1 MKISIRKVIT
11 VVTFLFISSALSAQ
25 TAGLGSWSVL
35 SGKYTFNK
43 HWNIYAEAQIRSQQM
58 VHDFFYY
65 EYKGGLGY
73 NFKNN
78 GSVLLAVGHYTTYQP
93 TGEFTNPNVTEF
105 RLWQQFVLNNNI
117 GRVKLEHR
125 YRVEQRFISTGYRN
139 RFRYRI
145 NALLPFGHKVIEKK
159 TLYASVYNEIF
170 MADENPFFEQN
181 RIFGGLGYQFDDHI
195 TVLGGFVNRWDNTV
209 NHTQVTKNFLQL
221 NLFFTIAEFK
231 SGRERHPSA
240 LD

>member
-1 MKISIRKVIT
+1 MRHPLYKVIT
-11 VVTFLFISSALSAQ
+11 LMTFLISTQAIAQ
-25 TAGLGSWSVL
+25 TSGLGSWSVL

-78 GSVLLAVGHYTTYQP
+78 GSVLVAAGHYATYQP

-105 RLWQQFVLNNNI
+105 RLWEQFVLNNNI

-125 YRVEQRFISTGYRN
+125 YRIEQRFISSNYRN

-159 TLYASVYNEIF
+159 TLYASLYEEIF
-170 MADENPFFEQN
+170 VSNENPFFEQN
-181 RIFGGLGYQFDDHI
+181 RIFAGLGYQIDDHL
-195 TVLGGFVNRWDNTV
+195 TVLGGFINRFDNTV
-209 NHTQVTKNFLQL
+209 NHTQVSKNFLQL

>member
-1 MKISIRKVIT
+1 MAFLISTQAI
-11 VVTFLFISSALSAQ
+11 AQ
-25 TAGLGSWSVL
+25 TSGLGSWSVL

-43 HWNIYAEAQIRSQQM
+43 HWNIYAEAQIRSQQI

-78 GSVLLAVGHYTTYQP
+78 GSVLVAAGHYTTYQP
-93 TGEFTNPNVTEF
+93 TGEFTNPNVTEL
-105 RLWQQFVLNNNI
+105 RLWEQFVLNNNI

-125 YRVEQRFISTGYRN
+125 YRIEQRFISSTYRN

-159 TLYASVYNEIF
+159 TLYASLYEEIF
-170 MADENPFFEQN
+170 VSNENPFFEQN
-181 RIFGGLGYQFDDHI
+181 RIFAGLGYQIDDHL
-195 TVLGGFVNRWDNTV
+195 TVLGGFINRFDNTV
-209 NHTQVTKNFLQL
+209 NHTQVSKNFLQL